1 MPGTPG
7 FDAAHLVLEAGI
19 HRFGALTTVAA
30 ALGNVVAAGFLLW
43 AFQRA
48 FLAPTPA
55 TRTAPVE
62 AATPMELA
70 IAGAL
75 VVVMLFA
82 GFRMEPLLAMVDPPL
97 KQLALRF
104 GNG

>member
-7 FDAAHLVLEAGI
+7 FDAAHLLLEAGI
-19 HRFGALTTVAA
+19 HRFGALLTVAA

-55 TRTAPVE
+55 GRAAAVE
-62 AATPMELA
+62 RANPMELA
-70 IAGAL
+70 IAGTL
-75 VVVMLFA
+75 VVVMVLA
-82 GFRMEPLLAMVDPPL
+82 GFRMEPLLAMVDAPL
-97 KQLALRF
+97 KALALRY
-104 GNG
+104 GNV